1 MTADQV
7 LWVAKDEPSLD
18 KEKAKRCTIYY
29 AYPADQQYGYFSST
43 NKAAR
48 DAFLAEVNGKL
59 KQGGNS

>member
-1 MTADQV
+1 VTADPTP
-7 LWVAKDEPSLD
+7 WVAKDEPSLD

-29 AYPADQQYGYFSST
+29 AYPADQRYGYFSST

-59 KQGGNS
+59 KQSGDG